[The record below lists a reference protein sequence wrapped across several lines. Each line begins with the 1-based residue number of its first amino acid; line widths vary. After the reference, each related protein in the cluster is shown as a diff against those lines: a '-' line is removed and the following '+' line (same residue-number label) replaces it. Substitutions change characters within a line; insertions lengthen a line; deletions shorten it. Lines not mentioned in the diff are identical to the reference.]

1 MVGNFDLKEEIRDY
15 RSRQPETFDLAF
27 GHRIASSHE
36 AGAVLGPFSSCM
48 PSCQNR
54 WAFSGD
60 MREYEGLKRR
70 KPHCLSQQ
78 LDGL

>member
-36 AGAVLGPFSSCM
+36 AGAVLGPFLFM
-48 PSCQNR
+48 HAVLPKPLGI
-54 WAFSGD
+54 F
-60 MREYEGLKRR
+60 RR
-70 KPHCLSQQ
+70 HA
-78 LDGL
+78 